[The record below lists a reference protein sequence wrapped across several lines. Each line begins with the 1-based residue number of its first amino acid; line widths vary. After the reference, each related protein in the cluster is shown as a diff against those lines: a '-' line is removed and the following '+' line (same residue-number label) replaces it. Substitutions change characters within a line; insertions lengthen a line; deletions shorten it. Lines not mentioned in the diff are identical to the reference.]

1 MKSAEFS
8 VSVPTLDW
16 AETFTYQRPETV
28 EEYKE
33 RFGEDADAIDDA
45 CALRVISMQGVVRS
59 ARTKKENPITDRDS
73 LQGIVDGYRVGK
85 REVSPASVRAVTKA
99 AKEFDE
105 DQRIQLAAILQM
117 VKDNPEALEKLAAAA
132 AKTKGSKK

>member
-1 MKSAEFS
+1 MKTAEFS
-8 VSVPTLDW
+8 VSVPTLGW
-16 AETFTYQRPETV
+16 AETFTYSQPETL

-33 RFGEDADAIDDA
+33 RFGDDADAINDA

-59 ARTKKENPITDRDS
+59 ARTKKENPITERDA

-105 DQRIQLAAILQM
+105 EQRVQLAAILQM
-117 VKDNPEALEKLAAAA
+117 VKDNPEALEKLAKAA
-132 AKTKGSKK
+132 AKAKGGK